1 MKDKKYH
8 QIDVNEDK
16 NKIRYFS
23 VIESLLFVSGDPL
36 ELKDIASI
44 IECSKEFTGD
54 LLRQMMK
61 KYDNDNSR
69 GIKIVKLENK
79 YQLVTQPNN
88 GDFVQKLLKT
98 NIRQSLSQAALETLA
113 IIAYRQPITRV
124 EIEEVR
130 GVKCDRAIHTLADK
144 KLIKE
149 SGRKEV
155 PGRPILYVTSEEFLK
170 YFDLENLNSLPKIEG
185 FDDTNED
192 IVEELDYYISN
203 ELNSKEEK

>member
-1 MKDKKYH
+1 MNDKKYH
-8 QIDVNEDK
+8 QIDMNEDK

-23 VIESLLFVSGDPL
+23 VIESLLFVSGEPL

-44 IECSKEFTGD
+44 IECSKSFTAD
-54 LLRQMMK
+54 LIRQMMK
-61 KYDNDNSR
+61 KYNNDDSR
-69 GIKIVKLENK
+69 GIKIVKLESK
-79 YQLVTQPNN
+79 YQLVTQPHN

-113 IIAYRQPITRV
+113 IIAYRQPITRI

-130 GVKCDRAIHTLADK
+130 GVKCDRALHTLVDK

-185 FDDTNED
+185 FDDANED

>member
-23 VIESLLFVSGDPL
+23 VIESLLYVSGDPL
-36 ELKDIASI
+36 ELKDIALI
-44 IECSKEFTGD
+44 IECSKEFTAD

-61 KYDNDNSR
+61 KYDNDDSR
-69 GIKIVKLENK
+69 GIKIVKLESK

-98 NIRQSLSQAALETLA
+98 NIRQALSQAALETLA

-155 PGRPILYVTSEEFLK
+155 PGRPILYVTSDEFLK